1 MADWHIACIIRLRRS
16 ATVAHLDSGAPQPGA
31 FFCVTGA
38 RYTFGINRWSAFQ
51 AGAAACNGC
60 EPGYWDAVKTCHQ
73 TFVVIVI
80 IIIISAT

>member
-38 RYTFGINRWSAFQ
+38 RYTFGINRWSAL
-51 AGAAACNGC
+51 
-60 EPGYWDAVKTCHQ
+60 
-73 TFVVIVI
+73 
-80 IIIISAT
+80 

>member
-1 MADWHIACIIRLRRS
+1 MDKLTPTAI
-16 ATVAHLDSGAPQPGA
+16 VALSPDSGAPQPGA

-38 RYTFGINRWSAFQ
+38 RYTFGINRWSALQ

-73 TFVVIVI
+73 TFLVIVI